1 MDNKSDF
8 SANRR
13 LLPVSAIALGI
24 GALCSLIAVALL
36 KIIYFFTNLFFYQ
49 QISFAFHSPADNHLG
64 LLVIFVPALG
74 GLLIGLMARYGSDRI
89 RGHGIPEALEAI
101 LFNKSRMQPKLAII
115 KPLSAAVSI
124 GSGGPFGAEGPIIM
138 TGGAFG
144 SIIAQAFHLTAA
156 ERRTLLVAGAAA
168 GMSATFATPVA
179 AVLLAVE
186 LLLFEWK
193 PRSVVPVALASA
205 VAAAIRPLVLG
216 PGPLFPMP
224 PHGLLPVQDLLGA
237 AFAGLLAGLFSALL
251 TGAVYKFE
259 DLFHRLPIHWMWWPA
274 IGGVVI
280 GIGGYFQPRA
290 LGVGYDVIEDF
301 LKGNMAF
308 TAAMSL
314 VLVKGLI
321 WSFSL
326 GSGTSGGVLAPLL
339 IMGSGLGLLESSFLP
354 AGAATLWPLVSMAAV
369 LGGVM
374 RSPFTAILFA
384 FELTHDEGALLP
396 LLIATMAAHT
406 FTVLVMKRSILT
418 EKVARRGFH
427 VFREYS
433 VDILERVHVEE
444 VMTKEVVTIPARMK
458 VKALVRNY
466 FTGGRKHRGYPVV
479 DSRHDL
485 VGVIAPSDI
494 LEHPSLSAI
503 GEQPVR
509 NLIERAP
516 IVAYTGENCRQA
528 ASRMASHRIGRLPVV
543 EKSNPLKVV
552 GILSR
557 SDLFKPSLKYL
568 EEEDVRE
575 AFLLRR
581 PQKQTG
587 RNEGFPKRT
596 GKTPK
601 GTREIWQQEPQG

>member
-13 LLPVSAIALGI
+13 LLLISVIAIGI
-24 GALCSLIAVALL
+24 GGLCSLIAVVLL
-36 KIIYFFTNLFFYQ
+36 KTIYFFTNLFFYQ
-49 QISFAFHSPADNHLG
+49 QISFGFRSPADNHMG
-64 LLVIFVPALG
+64 LLVILAPVLG
-74 GLLIGLMARYGSDRI
+74 GLLIGLLARYGSDRI

-101 LFNKSRMQPKLAII
+101 LFNKSLMQPKLAII

-144 SIIAQAFHLTAA
+144 SIIAQVFHLTAV

-205 VAAAIRPLVLG
+205 VAAAIRPLVLEA
-216 PGPLFPMP
+216 GPLFPMP
-224 PHGLLPVQDLLGA
+224 PHGLLPIKDLLCA
-237 AFAGLLAGLFSALL
+237 VFVGLLAGFFSAIL
-251 TGAVYKFE
+251 TGAVYMFE

-274 IGGVVI
+274 MGGLAV

-290 LGVGYDVIEDF
+290 LGVGYDVIADF
-301 LKGNMAF
+301 LKGNMGF
-308 TAAMSL
+308 TTVL
-314 VLVKGLI
+314 LLILVKGLI

-339 IMGSGLGLLESSFLP
+339 IIGSGLGMLESFFLP
-354 AGAATLWPLVSMAAV
+354 HDAANLWPLISMSAV

-384 FELTHDEGALLP
+384 FELTHDEGVLLP
-396 LLIATMAAHT
+396 LLIATMVAHT

-427 VFREYS
+427 IFREYS
-433 VDILERVHVEE
+433 VDILERVHVED
-444 VMTKEVVTIPARMK
+444 VMTKKVITIPAKMK
-458 VKALVRNY
+458 VKVLIPKY
-466 FTGGRKHRGYPVV
+466 FSGIHKHRGYPVV
-479 DSRHDL
+479 DNRNDL
-485 VGVIAPSDI
+485 VGIIAPSDVQK
-494 LEHPSLSAI
+494 HNSLSEK
-503 GEQPVR
+503 GDQMVQD
-509 NLIERAP
+509 LIEKAP

-528 ASRMASHRIGRLPVV
+528 ASRMASNRIGRLPVV
-543 EKSNPLKVV
+543 DKSNPLKVV

-568 EEEDVRE
+568 EEEDIRE
-575 AFLLRR
+575 TFLFLR
-581 PQKQTG
+581 
-587 RNEGFPKRT
+587 PK
-596 GKTPK
+596 
-601 GTREIWQQEPQG
+601 ESV

>member
-1 MDNKSDF
+1 MRDSKSDF
-8 SANRR
+8 STNHR
-13 LLPVSAIALGI
+13 LLLISSIALVVGS
-24 GALCSLIAVALL
+24 LCSLIAVVLL
-36 KIIYFFTNLFFYQ
+36 KTIYFFTNLFFYQ
-49 QISFAFHSPADNHLG
+49 QFSLDFRSPADNHLG
-64 LLVIFVPALG
+64 LLVILVPVIG
-74 GLLIGLMARYGSDRI
+74 GLIIGLMARYGSDRI

-101 LFNKSRMQPKLAII
+101 LFNKSLMQPKLAVI

-144 SIIAQAFHLTAA
+144 SIIAQVFHLTAA

-205 VAAAIRPLVLG
+205 VAAALRPILLG

-224 PHGLLPVQDLLGA
+224 PHGLLPIQDLFCA
-237 AFAGLLAGLFSALL
+237 ALVGLFAGFFATIL

-259 DLFHRLPIHWMWWPA
+259 DLFQRLPIHWMWWPA
-274 IGGVVI
+274 IGGLAI
-280 GIGGYFQPRA
+280 GIGGYFQPRV
-290 LGVGYDVIEDF
+290 LGVGYDVIGDF
-301 LKGNMAF
+301 LKGNMTF
-308 TAAMSL
+308 TAVLLL
-314 VLVKGLI
+314 VLVKGFV

-339 IMGSGLGLLESSFLP
+339 IMGSGLGVMESFFLP
-354 AGAATLWPLVSMAAV
+354 TDAATLWPLISMSAV

-384 FELTHDEGALLP
+384 FELTHDEGVLLP
-396 LLIATMAAHT
+396 LLIATMVAHT

-427 VFREYS
+427 IFREYS
-433 VDILERVHVEE
+433 VDILEQVHVED
-444 VMTKEVVTIPARMK
+444 VMTKKVVTIPAKMK
-458 VKALVRNY
+458 VKVLVRKY
-466 FTGGRKHRGYPVV
+466 FSGSHKHRGYPVV
-479 DSRHDL
+479 DSQHHL
-485 VGVIAPSDI
+485 VGVIAPYDI
-494 LEHPSLSAI
+494 LKQPSLFDI
-503 GEQPVR
+503 GDKPAQD
-509 NLIERAP
+509 LIEKVP

-528 ASRMASHRIGRLPVV
+528 ASRMASNQIGRMPVV

-557 SDLFKPSLKYL
+557 SDLFKPSLKYS

-575 AFLLRR
+575 TFLFM
-581 PQKQTG
+581 P
-587 RNEGFPKRT
+587 PK
-596 GKTPK
+596 
-601 GTREIWQQEPQG
+601 E

>member
-1 MDNKSDF
+1 MDDKSDF

-13 LLPVSAIALGI
+13 LLLISVIALVI
-24 GALCSLIAVALL
+24 GALCSLIAVVLL
-36 KIIYFFTNLFFYQ
+36 KTIYFFTNIFFYQ
-49 QISFAFHSPADNHLG
+49 QFSLEFRSPADNHLG
-64 LLVIFVPALG
+64 WLVIIVPVVG
-74 GLLIGLMARYGSDRI
+74 GLIIGFMARYGSDRI

-101 LFNKSRMQPKLAII
+101 LFNKSLMQPKLAVI

-138 TGGAFG
+138 TGGAVG
-144 SIIAQAFHLTAA
+144 SIIAQVFHLTAV

-224 PHGLLPVQDLLGA
+224 SHGLLPIQDLLCA
-237 AFAGLLAGLFSALL
+237 ALVGLLAGFFSTIL

-259 DLFHRLPIHWMWWPA
+259 DLFQRLPIHWMWWPA
-274 IGGVVI
+274 IGGLAI

-290 LGVGYDVIEDF
+290 LGVGYDVIADF
-301 LKGNMAF
+301 LKGNMSL
-308 TAAMSL
+308 TAVL
-314 VLVKGLI
+314 LLILVKGLI

-339 IMGSGLGLLESSFLP
+339 IMGSGLGVIESSFLP
-354 AGAATLWPLVSMAAV
+354 ADAATLWPLISMSAV

-384 FELTHDEGALLP
+384 FELTHDEGVLLP
-396 LLIATMAAHT
+396 LLIATMVAHT

-427 VFREYS
+427 IFREYS
-433 VDILERVHVEE
+433 VDILERVHVED
-444 VMTKEVVTIPARMK
+444 VMTKEVITIPATMK
-458 VKALVRNY
+458 VKNLILNY
-466 FTGGRKHRGYPVV
+466 FTGTSKYRGYPVV
-479 DSRHDL
+479 DDYQNL

-494 LEHPSLSAI
+494 LKHPSLPEI
-503 GEQPVR
+503 EDQPVQH
-509 NLIERAP
+509 LIEKEP
-516 IVAYTGENCRQA
+516 IVAFVGENCRQL
-528 ASRMASHRIGRLPVV
+528 ASRMASYDIGRLPVV
-543 EKSNPLKVV
+543 EKSNPLKVI

-557 SDLFKPSLKYL
+557 SDLLKPSLKYL

-575 AFLLRR
+575 TFLLIR
-581 PQKQTG
+581 
-587 RNEGFPKRT
+587 PKRRAERNRVH
-596 GKTPK
+596 KA
-601 GTREIWQQEPQG
+601 

>member
-8 SANRR
+8 SANHR
-13 LLPVSAIALGI
+13 LLLISAIALGI
-24 GALCSLIAVALL
+24 GAICSLIAVFLL
-36 KIIYFFTNLFFYQ
+36 KIIYFFTNLFFFQ
-49 QISFAFHSPADNHLG
+49 QFSLEFRSPAENHLG
-64 LLVIFVPALG
+64 WLVILIPVVG

-101 LFNKSRMQPKLAII
+101 LFNKSLMQPKLAVI

-144 SIIAQAFHLTAA
+144 SIVAQLFHLTSA

-168 GMSATFATPVA
+168 GMSATFATPIA

-205 VAAAIRPLVLG
+205 VAAAIRPLILG

-224 PHGLLPVQDLLGA
+224 PHGLLPFLDLLCA
-237 AFAGLLAGLFSALL
+237 ALVGLLAGAFSTVL

-259 DLFHRLPIHWMWWPA
+259 DLFQKLPIHWMWWPA
-274 IGGVVI
+274 LGGLGI

-290 LGVGYDVIEDF
+290 LGVGYDVIADF
-301 LKGNMAF
+301 LKGNMGL
-308 TAAMSL
+308 TAVL
-314 VLVKGLI
+314 LLILVKGLI

-339 IMGSGLGLLESSFLP
+339 IMGSGLGVLESSFLP
-354 AGAATLWPLVSMAAV
+354 SDAATLWPLISMAAV

-384 FELTHDEGALLP
+384 FELTHDDGVLLP
-396 LLIATMAAHT
+396 LLIATMVAHT

-433 VDILERVHVEE
+433 VDILERVHVED
-444 VMTKEVVTIPARMK
+444 VMSKKVVAIPASMRVK
-458 VKALVRNY
+458 VVVSRY
-466 FTGGRKHRGYPVV
+466 FSGSHKHRGYPVV
-479 DSRHDL
+479 DGQNQL

-494 LEHPSLSAI
+494 LKRPPLTNRENPPI
-503 GEQPVR
+503 R
-509 NLIERAP
+509 DLIDQSP
-516 IVAYTGENCRQA
+516 IVAFLGENCRQA
-528 ASRMASHRIGRLPVV
+528 ASRMASHGIGRLPVV
-543 EKSNPLKVV
+543 DRSHPKKIV

-557 SDLFKPSLKYL
+557 SDLFKPSLKHL
-568 EEEDVRE
+568 DEEGVRE
-575 AFLLRR
+575 TYLL
-581 PQKQTG
+581 
-587 RNEGFPKRT
+587 KRS
-596 GKTPK
+596 K
-601 GTREIWQQEPQG
+601 